1 MIAINV
7 ALDRVA
13 EGWTRQRLFTANA
26 AHELRTPVAVL
37 QARIDAMAPT
47 APDRTALARDA
58 RRLRL
63 LVDQLLAVA
72 RLDHREAALDSP
84 VDLVATVRAMVAD
97 CAPLALRTGRAVAFH
112 SRAAAVPVL
121 GDQRSI
127 EGAVANLIDNALRA
141 EPHGGTVDVAVYLDE
156 GGIIEVRDH
165 GAGIAPADRAVVFEP
180 FWRKDD
186 STAGTGLG
194 LATVREVVHMH
205 GGSVSIHETPG
216 GGATLRMIL
225 PSVRPAQ

>member
-1 MIAINV
+1 M
-7 ALDRVA
+7 
-13 EGWTRQRLFTANA
+13 
-26 AHELRTPVAVL
+26 
-37 QARIDAMAPT
+37 
-47 APDRTALARDA
+47 
-58 RRLRL
+58 
-63 LVDQLLAVA
+63 
-72 RLDHREAALDSP
+72 
-84 VDLVATVRAMVAD
+84 
-97 CAPLALRTGRAVAFH
+97 
-112 SRAAAVPVL
+112 
-121 GDQRSI
+121 
-127 EGAVANLIDNALRA
+127 
-141 EPHGGTVDVAVYLDE
+141 DVAVYLDE